1 MRFESLSATL
11 NKKDEQG
18 NPLPNIVKVSNTV
31 YNKESTPEGQ
41 TVQPLEIKFPAEL
54 MSYPQ
59 FDTLEEFI
67 TDCGGSD
74 RALEVVNDLTQKFA
88 TGAGKTSIRTATVGS
103 EEEIVE
109 AGCKASRE
117 FSWKAEQKL
126 STKEK
131 ANAFDILLAEK
142 DKLTPEQLLARV
154 MELAGK

>member
-1 MRFESLSATL
+1 MRFESLSAVL

-18 NPLPNIVKVSNTV
+18 NPLPNIVKVSNTI
-31 YNKESTPEGQ
+31 YNKESTPDGQ
-41 TVQPLEIKFPAEL
+41 AVQPLEIKFPAEL
-54 MSYPQ
+54 MAYPQ
-59 FDTLEEFI
+59 FDTIEEFV
-67 TDCGGSD
+67 TDCGGPE
-74 RALEVVNDLTQKFA
+74 RALEVLNDVTQKYA
-88 TGAGKTSIRTATVGS
+88 TTAGKTAIRTATVGA
-103 EEEIVE
+103 EEDIVE

-126 STKEK
+126 STKDK